1 MVLELKKQNS
11 TLELSF
17 KKVKDLKVR
26 SIKVK
31 TDLQQKLEYYYTC
44 K

>member
-1 MVLELKKQNS
+1 MVFELKKQNS
-11 TLELSF
+11 TLELSLQ
-17 KKVKDLKVR
+17 KVKDLKEK

-31 TDLQQKLEYYYTC
+31 TDLQEKLEYYHSC